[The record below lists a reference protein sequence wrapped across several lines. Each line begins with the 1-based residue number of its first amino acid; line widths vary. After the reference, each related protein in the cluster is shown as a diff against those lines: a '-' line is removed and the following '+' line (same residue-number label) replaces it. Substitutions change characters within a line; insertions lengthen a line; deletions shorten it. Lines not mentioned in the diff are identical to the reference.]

1 MTEDTYD
8 THTLRGYKMATCGD
22 CIYFTSCFNSH
33 EQSNNEDH
41 EICGRYAPAVEDL
54 LREFAE
60 GLGVPVADS
69 YVAATATKLRLA
81 EGRTHEHEFSRSDLE
96 HPKRYVHGSVECFD
110 MLEAALSPRE
120 VIGFYKGCILKY
132 IWREQDKGGWVDLQ
146 KAEVYAR
153 RLNEFCARI
162 GVSGDIPHDV
172 STGSA
177 RDTD

>member
-1 MTEDTYD
+1 
-8 THTLRGYKMATCGD
+8 MAICGN
-22 CIYFTSCFNSH
+22 CIYFESCFNSN
-33 EQSNNEDH
+33 EQLNNIDH
-41 EICGRYAPAVEDL
+41 EICEQYFNEKV
-54 LREFAE
+54 
-60 GLGVPVADS
+60 
-69 YVAATATKLRLA
+69 
-81 EGRTHEHEFSRSDLE
+81 FSRSDLE
-96 HPKRYVHGSVECFD
+96 HPKRYVHGNVECFD

>member
-1 MTEDTYD
+1 
-8 THTLRGYKMATCGD
+8 MAKCGD
-22 CIYFTSCFNSH
+22 CTKFCKCYDCN
-33 EQSNNEDH
+33 EKWMKLNEDNA
-41 EICGRYAPAVEDL
+41 ICANYDERV
-54 LREFAE
+54 
-60 GLGVPVADS
+60 
-69 YVAATATKLRLA
+69 
-81 EGRTHEHEFSRSDLE
+81 E

-132 IWREQDKGGWVDLQ
+132 IWRERDKGGWYDLQ

-162 GVSGDIPHDV
+162 GLSGDVPHDV
-172 STGSA
+172 SIGCA

>member
-1 MTEDTYD
+1 
-8 THTLRGYKMATCGD
+8 MATCGD
-22 CIYFTSCFNSH
+22 CAYFTNCFNSH
-33 EQSNNEDH
+33 EQPNNEDH
-41 EICGRYAPAVEDL
+41 EICGRYRRHVQEL
-54 LREFAE
+54 
-60 GLGVPVADS
+60 
-69 YVAATATKLRLA
+69 
-81 EGRTHEHEFSRSDLE
+81 SRSDLE

-132 IWREQDKGGWVDLQ
+132 IWREHDKGGWEDLQ

-162 GVSGDIPHDV
+162 GLSGDVPHDV

>member
-1 MTEDTYD
+1 MSLMIEDTYD
-8 THTLRGYKMATCGD
+8 THTLRGYKVATCGD
-22 CIYFTSCFNSH
+22 CTYFTSCFNSH
-33 EQSNNEDH
+33 EQPNNEDH
-41 EICGRYAPAVEDL
+41 EICGRY
-54 LREFAE
+54 LR
-60 GLGVPVADS
+60 
-69 YVAATATKLRLA
+69 
-81 EGRTHEHEFSRSDLE
+81 HEHEFSRSDLE

-132 IWREQDKGGWVDLQ
+132 IWRERDKGGWYDLQ

-162 GVSGDIPHDV
+162 GLSGDVPHDV

>member
-22 CIYFTSCFNSH
+22 CTYFTSCFNSH
-33 EQSNNEDH
+33 EQPNNEDH
-41 EICGRYAPAVEDL
+41 EICGLYA
-54 LREFAE
+54 R
-60 GLGVPVADS
+60 
-69 YVAATATKLRLA
+69 
-81 EGRTHEHEFSRSDLE
+81 HENEFSRSDLE

-132 IWREQDKGGWVDLQ
+132 IWRERDKGGWYDLQ

-162 GVSGDIPHDV
+162 GLSGDVPHDV
-172 STGSA
+172 SIGCA

>member
-8 THTLRGYKMATCGD
+8 THTLRGYKVATCGD
-22 CIYFTSCFNSH
+22 CTYFTSCFNSN
-33 EQSNNEDH
+33 EQPNNEDH
-41 EICGRYAPAVEDL
+41 EICVRY
-54 LREFAE
+54 LR
-60 GLGVPVADS
+60 
-69 YVAATATKLRLA
+69 
-81 EGRTHEHEFSRSDLE
+81 HEHEFSRSDLE

-132 IWREQDKGGWVDLQ
+132 IWRERDKGGWYDLQ

-162 GVSGDIPHDV
+162 GLSGDVPHDV
-172 STGSA
+172 STSSA
-177 RDTD
+177 IDTD

>member
-8 THTLRGYKMATCGD
+8 THTLRGYKVATCGD
-22 CIYFTSCFNSH
+22 CTYFTSCFNSH
-33 EQSNNEDH
+33 EQPNNEDH
-41 EICGRYAPAVEDL
+41 EICGRY
-54 LREFAE
+54 LR
-60 GLGVPVADS
+60 
-69 YVAATATKLRLA
+69 
-81 EGRTHEHEFSRSDLE
+81 HEHEFSRSDLE

-132 IWREQDKGGWVDLQ
+132 IWRERDKGGWYDLQ

-162 GVSGDIPHDV
+162 GLSGDVPHDV

>member
-1 MTEDTYD
+1 
-8 THTLRGYKMATCGD
+8 MATCGD
-22 CIYFTSCFNSH
+22 CCNFAKCFNRY
-33 EQSNNEDH
+33 ERPINVDH
-41 EICGRYAPAVEDL
+41 EICERYVKH
-54 LREFAE
+54 
-60 GLGVPVADS
+60 
-69 YVAATATKLRLA
+69 TKA
-81 EGRTHEHEFSRSDLE
+81 FSNSIKHSDLE

-132 IWREQDKGGWVDLQ
+132 VWREQDKGGWYDLQ

-162 GVSGDIPHDV
+162 GLSGDVPHDV
-172 STGSA
+172 SIGCA

>member
-8 THTLRGYKMATCGD
+8 THTLRGYKVATCGD
-22 CIYFTSCFNSH
+22 CIYFASCFNSH
-33 EQSNNEDH
+33 EQSYNIDH
-41 EICGRYAPAVEDL
+41 EICKK
-54 LREFAE
+54 
-60 GLGVPVADS
+60 
-69 YVAATATKLRLA
+69 YVRHQQTI
-81 EGRTHEHEFSRSDLE
+81 SRNDLE
-96 HPKRYVHGSVECFD
+96 HPKRYVHGNVECFD

-132 IWREQDKGGWVDLQ
+132 IWREQDKGGWDDLQ

-162 GVSGDIPHDV
+162 GLSGDVPHDV

>member
-22 CIYFTSCFNSH
+22 CTYFTSCFNSH
-33 EQSNNEDH
+33 EQPNNEDH
-41 EICGRYAPAVEDL
+41 EICGRYA
-54 LREFAE
+54 R
-60 GLGVPVADS
+60 
-69 YVAATATKLRLA
+69 
-81 EGRTHEHEFSRSDLE
+81 HENEFSRSDLE

-132 IWREQDKGGWVDLQ
+132 IWRERDKGGWYDLQ

-162 GVSGDIPHDV
+162 GLSGDVPHDV
-172 STGSA
+172 SIGSA

>member
-1 MTEDTYD
+1 
-8 THTLRGYKMATCGD
+8 MATCGD
-22 CIYFTSCFNSH
+22 CTYFTSCFNSH
-33 EQSNNEDH
+33 EQPNNEDH
-41 EICGRYAPAVEDL
+41 EICGRY
-54 LREFAE
+54 LRH
-60 GLGVPVADS
+60 G
-69 YVAATATKLRLA
+69 
-81 EGRTHEHEFSRSDLE
+81 HEFSRSDLE

-132 IWREQDKGGWVDLQ
+132 IWREQDKGGWHDLQ

-162 GVSGDIPHDV
+162 GLSGDVPQDV
-172 STGSA
+172 SIGCA